1 MMQAT
6 LLLPR
11 QLCLFEV
18 SVVCNISR
26 LLSSSRTHLYI
37 WSLTLRISAP
47 QTALVTA
54 EHFAGVQGLFL
65 AMPITLYLLNQV
77 LYKGVDV
84 KKESAATKS

>member
-1 MMQAT
+1 MF
-6 LLLPR
+6 
-11 QLCLFEV
+11 FEIKLASAIFL
-18 SVVCNISR
+18 SVLR
-26 LLSSSRTHLYI
+26 LLGKISHSHLHISSLSSHVPSI
-37 WSLTLRISAP
+37 

-84 KKESAATKS
+84 KKESAASKS